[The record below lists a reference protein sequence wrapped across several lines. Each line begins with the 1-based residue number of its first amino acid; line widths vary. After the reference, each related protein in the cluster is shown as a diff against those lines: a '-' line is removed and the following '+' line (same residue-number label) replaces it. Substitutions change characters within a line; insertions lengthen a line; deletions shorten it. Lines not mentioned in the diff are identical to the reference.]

1 MSAWPL
7 ESDATVAVAAAARKL
22 FDIGRAE
29 IQATLRPDASSSL
42 STWEEIGPVGQ
53 LQFREAVLP
62 TVWAALEA
70 LPDPRR
76 SAWTEGHVAGRE
88 DERLDYEEP
97 TENPYPQAEEAL

>member
-22 FDIGRAE
+22 FDISRAE

-76 SAWTEGHVAGRE
+76 AAWAEGYHVGVMDEFKGRAE
-88 DERLDYEEP
+88 AA
-97 TENPYPQAEEAL
+97 ENPYPQAEEAL